1 MIRVRASRWL
11 SRWLLGR
18 DVMLCAIADAYR
30 WRARTALDMLFFWD
44 RPHCERA
51 ADWESFRGRDK
62 DFIDTAR
69 RSGWL

>member
-1 MIRVRASRWL
+1 
-11 SRWLLGR
+11 
-18 DVMLCAIADAYR
+18 MLCAIADAYR